1 MKVSAK
7 KEAAGGRAMKTP
19 FYDLEPGD
27 GSYYLCANGCPI
39 ARFDELT
46 KAEAVRDALA
56 TELAERLEITLTL
69 NETAAPCPT
78 KSGSGDLSDDDKS
91 SIKECC
97 N

>member
-56 TELAERLEITLTL
+56 T
-69 NETAAPCPT
+69 APCPT